1 MGRKKESV
9 RGSEMVERNQHHASS
24 YMRRKEPNC
33 MSAFLNL
40 FKRHVRWR
48 IYFQSRHKPA
58 QYSSTLEADLML
70 EIYCFREN
78 RKRIVT
84 IKSKNDSAY
93 KSIIDS
99 LKAH

>member
-1 MGRKKESV
+1 MDRKKESV
-9 RGSEMVERNQHHASS
+9 RGSEMIERNQHHASC
-24 YMRRKEPNC
+24 YMRRKGPNC

-48 IYFQSRHKPA
+48 IY
-58 QYSSTLEADLML
+58 SSTLDADLML

-84 IKSKNDSAY
+84 IKRKNDSGY
-93 KSIIDS
+93 KSTTDY